1 MRFLAVAML
10 ACATVAFAVPAAAQV
25 SVLTT
30 GAYHDA
36 AARAVQASGVACT
49 ITSDTAGGG
58 LRRIR
63 KGERFDVVVN
73 TPAGIDA
80 LIAEG
85 ALAPPRRDVAR
96 IGIGVAVRAGSP
108 RPAVSDEGA
117 LRDLLLAAPGIA
129 MIDPAAGGSSGV
141 ALFRLFERWGVM
153 ETLRP
158 KLLLITAGRAAE
170 RVAAGEAT
178 VALQQMTELD
188 VPGVDV
194 VGPLPDSVQV
204 YTVYAAAVRL
214 RSTSEATAVL
224 RAMEAAA
231 P

>member
-1 MRFLAVAML
+1 MRRGLFWAML
-10 ACATVAFAVPAAAQV
+10 AWAGIALPAAAQV
-25 SVLTT
+25 AVLTT
-30 GAYHDA
+30 GAFHDA
-36 AARAVQASGVACT
+36 TERAIAAAAVTATVVT
-49 ITSDTAGGG
+49 DTAGGG

-63 KGERFDVVVN
+63 AGEHFDLVIN
-73 TPAGIDA
+73 TPGTIDA

-85 ALAPPRRDVAR
+85 VLAAPRRDVAR
-96 IGIGVAVRAGSP
+96 IGIGVAVPAGAP
-108 RPAVSDEGA
+108 RPDLSDEDA
-117 LRDLLLAAPGIA
+117 LRRLLLATPKIA

-158 KLLLITAGRAAE
+158 KLVLVQTGRAAE

-178 VALQQMTELD
+178 VALQQMTELGAS
-188 VPGVDV
+188 GVDV

-204 YTVYAAAVRL
+204 YTVYAGAVRTGAPVQAEALL
-214 RSTSEATAVL
+214 RIMAH
-224 RAMEAAA
+224 